1 MNKYLIFRTDR
12 IGDLLITCP
21 LIATIKK
28 HLTNSRITLITSVKN
43 YEYAKSFGIF
53 DKIYI
58 YPKKNL
64 LDKIKFILKLSK
76 IKFDYTLILDGKERS
91 LIASIFVK
99 SVYKVAI
106 ITEKKLNLF
115 FKFFKIDYIID
126 YDT

>member
-53 DKIYI
+53 DKIDHWEMRG
-58 YPKKNL
+58 NHAVL
-64 LDKIKFILKLSK
+64 LVGCGTENDTKYWILK
-76 IKFDYTLILDGKERS
+76 
-91 LIASIFVK
+91 
-99 SVYKVAI
+99 
-106 ITEKKLNLF
+106 NW
-115 FKFFKIDYIID
+115 
-126 YDT
+126 